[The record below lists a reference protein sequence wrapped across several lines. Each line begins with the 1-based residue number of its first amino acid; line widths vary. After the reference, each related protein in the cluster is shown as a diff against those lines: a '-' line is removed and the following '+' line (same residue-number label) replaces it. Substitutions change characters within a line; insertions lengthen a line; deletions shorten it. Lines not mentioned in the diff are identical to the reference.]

1 MTIATIPYTF
11 TTHHK
16 TASNIESCSRLF
28 QGKTASKTCLKC
40 HAGFC
45 CTDRSGTRRPL
56 GSLVQSSQLPVD
68 LPTKDVNIDLPQ
80 GDPKMRRFIP
90 KKWDNYGTLEYC
102 KVCPKTCDAL
112 LGSTKKDGTIFSES
126 WVLSPFRWW
135 TTSLRAPISPCGWEN
150 HSPHSKDHTLPPLD
164 TPKCP
169 SCIPIMTWL

>member
-1 MTIATIPYTF
+1 MTFPADPSIMKVKPFVITVYTHIMTNVVMTIATIPYTF

-28 QGKTASKTCLKC
+28 QGNTTSKTCNTTSKTCLKC

-45 CTDRSGTRRPL
+45 CTDRSGIRRPL

-90 KKWDNYGTLEYC
+90 KNWTITEHWNIVKSAPKHVMLYWDL
-102 KVCPKTCDAL
+102 PKKMGQFSRNH
-112 LGSTKKDGTIFSES
+112 GS
-126 WVLSPFRWW
+126 
-135 TTSLRAPISPCGWEN
+135 
-150 HSPHSKDHTLPPLD
+150 
-164 TPKCP
+164 
-169 SCIPIMTWL
+169 